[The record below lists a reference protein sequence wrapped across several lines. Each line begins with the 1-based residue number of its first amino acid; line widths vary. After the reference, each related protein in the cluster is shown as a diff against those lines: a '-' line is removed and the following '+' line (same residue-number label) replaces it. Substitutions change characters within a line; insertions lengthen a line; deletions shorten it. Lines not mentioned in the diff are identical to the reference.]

1 MMMNLMKNV
10 ALNPVENKK
19 SGFFGKKFL
28 NSFSRLTKSEDGVG
42 AVEFALIVPVLLI
55 LYVGAL
61 ELSVAMSVD
70 KKVAKATSITA
81 DLITQG
87 TTTDKSTLQEM
98 LGVAQSVVAPF
109 DGTSL
114 NMEVVGIQVDASG
127 VATIAWSWDENN
139 SRPYVNGDPITIPS
153 AFEIPST
160 FLLQT
165 TVDLDYDLLMLV
177 PEGSGQL
184 DSFIKRTVNLS
195 KVYYLHQR
203 EADPI
208 TCSDC

>member
-1 MMMNLMKNV
+1 MKKITYSQV
-10 ALNPVENKK
+10 KNKK
-19 SGFFGKKFL
+19 FGFFDGKLRK
-28 NSFSRLTKSEDGVG
+28 SFSRLTKSEDGVG

-87 TTTDKSTLQEM
+87 TSTDKTSMQEM
-98 LGVAQSVVAPF
+98 LGVAKSILAPF

-114 NMEVVGIQVDASG
+114 EMEVVGIEVDSAG
-127 VATIAWSWDENN
+127 TATIAWSWDETN
-139 SRPYVNGDPITIPS
+139 SRPYVNGDPIEIPT
-153 AFEIPST
+153 AFEIPDT

-165 TVDLDYDLLMLV
+165 KVDLDYDLLMLV
-177 PEGSGQL
+177 PKGDGQIDGVL
-184 DSFIKRTVNLS
+184 ERTVNLNN
-195 KVYYLHQR
+195 VYYLHQR
-203 EADPI
+203 EAEPI
-208 TCSDC
+208 VCSDC

>member
-1 MMMNLMKNV
+1 MINLTKKITDSH
-10 ALNPVENKK
+10 VESKK
-19 SGFFGKKFL
+19 TGFFDRKLFK
-28 NSFSRLTKSEDGVG
+28 SFSQLTKSEDGVG
-42 AVEFALIVPVLLI
+42 AVEFALIAPVLLI

-87 TTTDKSTLQEM
+87 TSTDKTTMQEM
-98 LGVAQSVVAPF
+98 LGVAQSILAPF

-114 NMEVVGIQVDASG
+114 EMEVIGIQVDSAG
-127 VATIAWSWDENN
+127 TPTIAWSWDETN
-139 SRPYVNGDPITIPS
+139 SRPYVNGDPIVIPT
-153 AFEIPST
+153 AYEIPDT

-165 TVDLDYDLLMLV
+165 RVDLDYDLLMLV
-177 PEGSGQL
+177 PKAEGQL
-184 DSFIKRTVNLS
+184 NGVLERTVKLH

-203 EADPI
+203 EAETI